1 MMIGILLGTIAILI
15 AEGGSNALQ
24 YLAVCGAIYGTVKF
38 LGFACRTRV
47 W

>member
-15 AEGGSNALQ
+15 AEGGQNALQ
-24 YLAVCGAIYGTVKF
+24 YVVACGAIYGTFKL
-38 LGFACRTRV
+38 LGFACRTKV